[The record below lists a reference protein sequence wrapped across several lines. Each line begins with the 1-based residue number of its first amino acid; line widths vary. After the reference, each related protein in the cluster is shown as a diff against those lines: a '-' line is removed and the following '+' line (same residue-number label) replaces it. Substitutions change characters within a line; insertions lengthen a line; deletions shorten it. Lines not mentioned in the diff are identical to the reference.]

1 MEAFLKY
8 VEQGGYVMPPLILAA
23 MILWY
28 GIGYRLALLWRGGD
42 RHPRAVVKDF
52 FDNPSKQP
60 RNPVERAAAIGV
72 STVFKH
78 ATQLGR
84 ALEHEFMPL
93 RGELNKF
100 RVLTKVIV
108 AVSPLLGLLGTVSGM
123 IETFS
128 ALGDMT
134 LFSQSGGIA
143 GGISQALLTTQFGLS
158 IAIPGLLMRNFLE
171 MRQRLIESQIDE
183 VFSILSGK
191 AAQA

>member
-23 MILWY
+23 MVLWY

-42 RHPRAVVKDF
+42 RPPRTIVKEF
-52 FDNPSKQP
+52 RHNPAKRP
-60 RNPVERAAAIGV
+60 RSAVERAAAIGV
-72 STVFKH
+72 STANRHISQVD
-78 ATQLGR
+78 R
-84 ALEHEFMPL
+84 ALEHELMPL
-93 RGELNKF
+93 RSELDRF
-100 RVLTKVIV
+100 RTLTKVIV
-108 AVSPLLGLLGTVSGM
+108 AVAPLLGLLGTVSGM

-158 IAIPGLLMRNFLE
+158 IAIPGLVMRNFLE

-191 AAQA
+191 EAKA